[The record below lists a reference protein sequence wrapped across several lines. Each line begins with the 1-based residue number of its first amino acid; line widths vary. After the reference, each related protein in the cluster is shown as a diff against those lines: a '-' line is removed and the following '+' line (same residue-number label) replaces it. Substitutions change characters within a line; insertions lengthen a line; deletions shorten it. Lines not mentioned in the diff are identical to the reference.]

1 MNDQSEF
8 ELIDLVKIVTKKWK
22 LIVFITA
29 IFGISAVFYSLSL
42 PNTYKSEALLVSA
55 EGGGAP
61 QMGQI
66 NRLASFAGMDLSGN
80 NGGDFKVNLEIL
92 QSRKFTEFFVNNN
105 NLSPLIMA
113 VESWDEINNKII
125 FNDSYNSS
133 KNLWISG
140 DKPENFKVSK
150 EFKKSLSINF
160 DPNSGFLQISFI
172 HQSPYVARDIV
183 EMMIKDINTQINLS
197 AREESKLK
205 IKYIR
210 NQLLNSENIEMR
222 DLFNQLLIKELQT
235 DMLTNIKKEY
245 FLKTVDPAIVPRE
258 RFSPQRSTISI
269 YWSFVGFMM
278 SIFFVFI
285 QNFYK
290 KIIDFL
296 KE

>member
-8 ELIDLVKIVTKKWK
+8 EIIDLVKIVTKKWK

-55 EGGGAP
+55 EDGGGGP

-80 NGGDFKVNLEIL
+80 NGNDFMVNLEIL
-92 QSRKFTEFFVNNN
+92 QSRKFTEFFINNN

-125 FNDSYNSS
+125 FNDSYDSS
-133 KNLWISG
+133 KNLWVKD
-140 DKPENFKVSK
+140 DKPETFKVTK
-150 EFKKSLSINF
+150 EFKKSLSIDF
-160 DPNSGFLQISFI
+160 DPNSGFLQVSFI

-183 EMMIKDINTQINLS
+183 EMMIEDINTQINLS
-197 AREESKLK
+197 TREESKLK

-235 DMLTNIKKEY
+235 DMITNIKKEY
-245 FLKTVDPAIVPRE
+245 FIKEALKNP
-258 RFSPQRSTISI
+258 
-269 YWSFVGFMM
+269 
-278 SIFFVFI
+278 
-285 QNFYK
+285 
-290 KIIDFL
+290 L
-296 KE
+296 